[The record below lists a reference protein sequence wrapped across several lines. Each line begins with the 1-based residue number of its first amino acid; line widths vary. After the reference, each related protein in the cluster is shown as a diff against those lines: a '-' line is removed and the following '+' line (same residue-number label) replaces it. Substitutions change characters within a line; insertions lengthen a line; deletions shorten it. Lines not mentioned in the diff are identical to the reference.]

1 MFWRR
6 MRNGLV
12 LTVPVA
18 LLMLGVACG
27 GGEMAPALD
36 EAGAEAEAGAE
47 VEAQSVLDGSVP
59 INDLP
64 NPYSSTDEW
73 GMLPDGRQ
81 WGSTAG
87 VDIAP
92 DGTLWAIDRCGGNS
106 CAGSDL
112 DPIVRFDADGN
123 VTAAIGAGLFLFPHG
138 LHVDRDGNVWVTD
151 GQGPREDNPDSAGK
165 GHVVI
170 KLSPEGEVLL
180 TLGELGVAGDGTD
193 ALLNTPCDVVTA
205 ENGDIFVGD
214 GHGGQ
219 NETAT
224 PDTVARIVK
233 FDSEGNLLASIG
245 HWGDGPGE
253 FKTPHALD
261 IDSRGRLVVGDRG
274 NNRLQVLDM
283 DGNFIEQFKQY
294 SRPSGIYIA
303 DDDTIYVADSES
315 RVNTERN
322 PGWRPA
328 IRVGNLRDGS
338 IDYVIDGTVPA
349 YPDGSNPEGVAVDPQ
364 GNVYGAVVSGGGAL
378 VTSSK

>member
-36 EAGAEAEAGAE
+36 EAEAEAEAGAE

-123 VTAAIGAGLFLFPHG
+123 VTAAIGAGCSCFLTG
-138 LHVDRDGNVWVTD
+138 CT
-151 GQGPREDNPDSAGK
+151 S
-165 GHVVI
+165 
-170 KLSPEGEVLL
+170 
-180 TLGELGVAGDGTD
+180 T
-193 ALLNTPCDVVTA
+193 
-205 ENGDIFVGD
+205 
-214 GHGGQ
+214 
-219 NETAT
+219 
-224 PDTVARIVK
+224 
-233 FDSEGNLLASIG
+233 
-245 HWGDGPGE
+245 
-253 FKTPHALD
+253 
-261 IDSRGRLVVGDRG
+261 
-274 NNRLQVLDM
+274 
-283 DGNFIEQFKQY
+283 
-294 SRPSGIYIA
+294 
-303 DDDTIYVADSES
+303 
-315 RVNTERN
+315 
-322 PGWRPA
+322 
-328 IRVGNLRDGS
+328 
-338 IDYVIDGTVPA
+338 GTVTC
-349 YPDGSNPEGVAVDPQ
+349 G
-364 GNVYGAVVSGGGAL
+364 
-378 VTSSK
+378 